1 MKKSDTSVMNAQSRP
16 IAMGRRR
23 ALQSLGAL
31 AVSSIGAAG
40 LVSAQSRTWPTRPV
54 KYICPF
60 AAGGATD
67 VLSRLYCERMS
78 SVTGQPFVVEN
89 RTGAGGT
96 VAMGVLS
103 KSLPDG
109 YTIGMV
115 TNATHVFSRAL
126 IAQLPF
132 DPEKDFSYFSGL
144 WEVPN
149 VLVVNP
155 KVPAKNLNELVE
167 MCKRNPG
174 KYTVA
179 SAGLGTSTH
188 ISAELFKMRAG
199 VNITHVP
206 YRGGA
211 PANADLMSGVVDMY
225 FDNITGSIGNVA
237 AGKVRALAVT
247 GLTRSQVLPDVPA
260 IAEFYNGFEL
270 TSWTAVGGPAGV
282 PADVSKHLGDA
293 TLTVLKDQDL
303 IGRFAALGATAYPGT
318 GKDVAKRL
326 ALQASDM
333 LPKLRAMGLKPE

>member
-1 MKKSDTSVMNAQSRP
+1 MNEP
-16 IAMGRRR
+16 VAMGRRR
-23 ALQSLGAL
+23 VLQSIGAL
-31 AVSSIGAAG
+31 AVSSVGAAG
-40 LVSAQSRTWPTRPV
+40 LVSAQTRTWPTRPV

-67 VLSRLYCERMS
+67 LLSRLYCQRMS
-78 SVTGQPFVVEN
+78 TVMGQPFMVDN

-96 VAMGVLS
+96 LAMGVLA
-103 KSLPDG
+103 KSAPDG
-109 YTIGMV
+109 YTVGMV
-115 TNATHVFSRAL
+115 TNATHVFSKAL
-126 IAQLPF
+126 FAKLPF
-132 DPEKDFSYFSGL
+132 DTEKDFSFFSGL
-144 WEVPN
+144 WELPN

-155 KVPAKNLNELVE
+155 KIPARNLNELVE
-167 MCKRNPG
+167 LCKRSPG
-174 KYTVA
+174 KYTFA

-199 VNITHVP
+199 VDITHVP

-211 PANADLMSGVVDMY
+211 PANTDLMSGMVDMY
-225 FDNITGSIGNVA
+225 FDNITGSVGNVV

-247 GLTRSQVLPDVPA
+247 GLTRSQALPDVPA
-260 IAEFYNGFEL
+260 IAEFYSGFEL

-282 PADVSKHLGDA
+282 PADVSKHLADA

-318 GKDVAKRL
+318 GKDVANRI
-326 ALQASDM
+326 AQQAADM